1 MGRLRFLLLLL
12 LTVLG
17 GALPVA
23 ARAELVVVVN
33 VRSGV
38 AAMTRNEVV
47 NIFFGRS
54 RQFFN
59 GLEAQPVD
67 LLDTHADRARF
78 YLALVGKET
87 SQVDAYWSRQVFS
100 GKTRP
105 PSRVASSEEVVKWV
119 VANPGGIGFVD
130 ASRADARVRVVYEL
144 GH

>member
-1 MGRLRFLLLLL
+1 MRRLRFLLLMLL
-12 LTVLG
+12 ASLAG
-17 GALPVA
+17 GLPA
-23 ARAELVVVVN
+23 IARAELVVVVN

-67 LLDTHADRARF
+67 LVDAHPDRARF

-87 SQVDAYWSRQVFS
+87 SQVDAYWSRQLFS

-105 PSRVASSEEVVKWV
+105 PPRVATPEEVVKWV
-119 VANPGGIGFVD
+119 VANPGGIGVVD
-130 ASRADARVRVVYEL
+130 ATRVDARVRAVYEL

>member
-1 MGRLRFLLLLL
+1 MGRFRFLLLMLL
-12 LTVLG
+12 AGFAG
-17 GALPVA
+17 GLPAV

-38 AAMTRNEVV
+38 AAMTRNEVI

-59 GLEAQPVD
+59 GIEAQPVD
-67 LLDTHADRARF
+67 LLDSHVDRARF
-78 YLALVGKET
+78 YQGLVGKET
-87 SQVDAYWSRQVFS
+87 SQVDAYWSRQLFS
-100 GKTRP
+100 GRTRP
-105 PSRVASSEEVVKWV
+105 PPRVGSSEEVVKWV

-130 ASRADARVRVVYEL
+130 ASRVDARVRVVYEL

>member
-1 MGRLRFLLLLL
+1 MPGFRFLILFLL
-12 LTVLG
+12 
-17 GALPVA
+17 AAWLPAVVH
-23 ARAELVVVVN
+23 AELVVVVN

-38 AAMTRNEVV
+38 AAMTRNEIV
-47 NIFFGRS
+47 NLFFGRS

-67 LLDTHADRARF
+67 LADAHPDRARF
-78 YLALVGKET
+78 YLTLLGKET

-105 PSRVASSEEVVKWV
+105 PPKVATPEEVVKWV

-130 ASRADARVRVVYEL
+130 GSRADARVRVVYEL

>member
-1 MGRLRFLLLLL
+1 MLRLRFLLLWLL
-12 LTVLG
+12 ASVVG
-17 GALPVA
+17 GLPA
-23 ARAELVVVVN
+23 IARAELVVVAN

-67 LLDTHADRARF
+67 LADAHPDRARF
-78 YLALVGKET
+78 YRALVGKEA

-105 PSRVASSEEVVKWV
+105 PPRVATPEEVVKWV
-119 VANPGGIGFVD
+119 VGNPGGIGFVD
-130 ASRADARVRVVYEL
+130 AARVDARVRVVYEL
-144 GH
+144 AH